1 MLRPLIG
8 RVFSS
13 HSMAKTRDCMVVF
26 EGCFWSRTMCT
37 VEKASDEIDGAS
49 KSDQTETSEGDV
61 SELDQKIKLIEEKDG
76 IINDLQVGYKFGT
89 MFFKKCYILYIFQI
103 Y

>member
-1 MLRPLIG
+1 
-8 RVFSS
+8 
-13 HSMAKTRDCMVVF
+13 MVVF
-26 EGCFWSRTMCT
+26 EGFWLRMMCT